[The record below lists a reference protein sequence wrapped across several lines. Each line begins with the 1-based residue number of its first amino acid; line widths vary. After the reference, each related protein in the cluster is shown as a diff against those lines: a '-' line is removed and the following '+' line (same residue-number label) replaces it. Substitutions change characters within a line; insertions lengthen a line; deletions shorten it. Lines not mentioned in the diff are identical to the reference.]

1 MEMEKVIVLRYV
13 FWNSEWGK
21 RSKGLEFPVVQFV
34 SIHKCKAEDWSQ
46 MIMNNENPG

>member
-1 MEMEKVIVLRYV
+1 MEMESHGIEICLR
-13 FWNSEWGK
+13 NSEWGE
-21 RSKGLEFPVVQFV
+21 RSKRLEFPVAQFS